1 MSGELSATS
10 DPAYVR
16 DRSQDINALP
26 EAQSQSPALPA
37 DPVPSVQQASQRALA
52 ELYRWFDTDDR
63 FTRRLD
69 AIAAY
74 IMSLEMNR
82 PAKVRAKRGK

>member
-1 MSGELSATS
+1 MPGELTTTS
-10 DPAYVR
+10 DPTFVQ
-16 DRSQDINALP
+16 DRSAEINALNESQP
-26 EAQSQSPALPA
+26 KSQSPAES
-37 DPVPSVQQASQRALA
+37 VPTVREASKRALA

-74 IMSLEMNR
+74 ITVLETDR
-82 PAKVRAKRGK
+82 PAKAKDKKR